1 MPFQW
6 VVFILIIY
14 LQLKIQFKN
23 SLKRGE
29 TADSLLAVDW
39 IDFCIPE
46 PNPVCKSNFSKRIS
60 GAAVWYEIGIST
72 YTGDICWVNGP
83 FAPGTH
89 SPLKIFEIGLKN
101 QIETDACVFNLDVTG
116 DMKEDEVEELYLR
129 KKSTEKIQVQQN
141 AVIAMLNDFKVIS
154 SYRHPYKKHEKLMT
168 AVTVIVQV
176 RIAKEKK
183 ASLEN
188 VHSIKNL
195 QKVFQRLSM

>member
-60 GAAVWYEIGIST
+60 GAAVRYEIGIST

-89 SPLKIFEIGLKN
+89 SPLEIFEIGLKN
-101 QIETDACVFNLDVTG
+101 QIETDACVFNLDVFRFT
-116 DMKEDEVEELYLR
+116 K
-129 KKSTEKIQVQQN
+129 
-141 AVIAMLNDFKVIS
+141 
-154 SYRHPYKKHEKLMT
+154 
-168 AVTVIVQV
+168 
-176 RIAKEKK
+176 
-183 ASLEN
+183 
-188 VHSIKNL
+188 
-195 QKVFQRLSM
+195 